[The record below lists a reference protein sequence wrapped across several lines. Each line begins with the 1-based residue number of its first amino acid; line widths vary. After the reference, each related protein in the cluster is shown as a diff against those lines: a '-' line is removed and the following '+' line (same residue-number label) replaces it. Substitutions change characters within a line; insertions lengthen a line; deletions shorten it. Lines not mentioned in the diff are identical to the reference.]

1 LSLTVHV
8 HLFAWWLKV
17 YVCGFYT
24 HTYIYWS
31 GTRQASQ
38 LGEIEELR
46 QVWKLHFLFVE
57 SGSKKL
63 KALTVTNCVRTEG
76 FEANIKQLRS
86 TPPVRPILF
95 LGPPPPPAPAP
106 TPPPPPPQSPQ
117 PSLPLHLHPE
127 HPHLTFR
134 ELLLSFCTPSLD
146 RYQVTSKS
154 QASRDYSVSITCCVL
169 SIRIE

>member
-1 LSLTVHV
+1 MSLTVHV

-86 TPPVRPILF
+86 TPPVRPIFF
-95 LGPPPPPAPAP
+95 L
-106 TPPPPPPQSPQ
+106 PPPPPPSNPLNLPFPFICTRNTPTSRSESCYC
-117 PSLPLHLHPE
+117 PSAPHRWIGIKLLPKVK
-127 HPHLTFR
+127 
-134 ELLLSFCTPSLD
+134 
-146 RYQVTSKS
+146 QVVIILCPLRV
-154 QASRDYSVSITCCVL
+154 ACSR
-169 SIRIE
+169 